1 MSIKTVVIPV
11 AGMGTRFLPATKAI
25 SKEMLPVLDKPL
37 LHYAVDEA
45 KSAGINNF
53 IFVTNISNNFPFLYL
68 SKNISLEKHLKK
80 KNKIKT
86 LKILQSLTI
95 QKRNIKLVLQKKPL
109 GLGDAILRT
118 QKYIK
123 EEDFAVMLPDDLILG
138 KSCLKELIKVFNKEK
153 SSVLAAMQ
161 VESKDVSKYGIIKGN
176 KVNSKMMKVSEL
188 IEKPTLKNAPSNL
201 AVVGRY
207 VLKNSIFRY
216 LRKTNRGSNDE
227 IQLTD
232 AISVSAKNEKV
243 FSFRFSGKRYD
254 CGEKLGFLKAQIA
267 SALLDPELKKNIRS
281 ELKKI

>member
-45 KSAGINNF
+45 KAAGINNF

-68 SKNISLEKHLKK
+68 SRNMSLEKYLKE

-95 QKRNIKLVLQKKPL
+95 QKKNIKLVLQKKPL

-118 QKYIK
+118 KKYIK

-161 VESKDVSKYGIIKGN
+161 VESKDINKYGIIKGN
-176 KVNSKMMKVSEL
+176 KVNSKTMKVSKL

-207 VLKNSIFRY
+207 VLKNSIFSY
-216 LRKTNRGSNDE
+216 LKKINKGSGNE

-243 FSFRFSGKRYD
+243 FYFRFSGKRYD

-267 SALLDPELKKNIRS
+267 SALLDPELKKNLKS

>member
-25 SKEMLPVLDKPL
+25 PKEMLPVLDKPL

-53 IFVTNISNNFPFLYL
+53 IFVTNINNNFPSLYL
-68 SKNISLEKHLKK
+68 SRNMSLEKHLKE

-86 LKILQSLTI
+86 LKIIQSLTI
-95 QKRNIKLVLQKKPL
+95 QKKNIKLVLQKKPL
-109 GLGDAILRT
+109 GLGDAILRAK
-118 QKYIK
+118 KYIK

-161 VESKDVSKYGIIKGN
+161 VDSKDVNKYGIIKGN
-176 KVNSKMMKVSEL
+176 KVNSKMIKVSEL

-216 LRKTNRGSNDE
+216 LSKINKGSGNE

-232 AISVSAKNEKV
+232 AISLSAKNEKV

>member
-45 KSAGINNF
+45 KAAGINNF

-68 SKNISLEKHLKK
+68 SRNMSLEKYLKE

-95 QKRNIKLVLQKKPL
+95 QKKNIKLVLQKKPL

-118 QKYIK
+118 KKYIK

-161 VESKDVSKYGIIKGN
+161 VESKDINKYGIIKGN
-176 KVNSKMMKVSEL
+176 KVNSKMIKVSEL

-216 LRKTNRGSNDE
+216 LRKVNKGSGNE

-232 AISVSAKNEKV
+232 AISESAKNEKV

-254 CGEKLGFLKAQIA
+254 CGDKLGFLKAQIA
-267 SALLDPELKKNIRS
+267 SALLDPELKKNLKS

>member
-25 SKEMLPVLDKPL
+25 PKEMLPVLDKPL

-53 IFVTNISNNFPFLYL
+53 IFVTNINNNFPSLYL
-68 SKNISLEKHLKK
+68 SRNISLEKHLTE

-86 LKILQSLTI
+86 LKIIQSLTI
-95 QKRNIKLVLQKKPL
+95 QKKNIKLVLQKKPL
-109 GLGDAILRT
+109 GLGDAILRAK
-118 QKYIK
+118 KYIK

-161 VESKDVSKYGIIKGN
+161 VDSKDVNKYGIIKGN

-216 LRKTNRGSNDE
+216 LSKINKGSGNE

-232 AISVSAKNEKV
+232 AISISAKNEKV

>member
-1 MSIKTVVIPV
+1 M
-11 AGMGTRFLPATKAI
+11 
-25 SKEMLPVLDKPL
+25 
-37 LHYAVDEA
+37 
-45 KSAGINNF
+45 
-53 IFVTNISNNFPFLYL
+53 
-68 SKNISLEKHLKK
+68 
-80 KNKIKT
+80 
-86 LKILQSLTI
+86 
-95 QKRNIKLVLQKKPL
+95 
-109 GLGDAILRT
+109 GLGDAILRAK
-118 QKYIK
+118 KYIK

>member
-25 SKEMLPVLDKPL
+25 PKEMLPVLDKPL

-53 IFVTNISNNFPFLYL
+53 IFVTNINNNFPSLYL
-68 SKNISLEKHLKK
+68 SRNMSLEKHLKE

-86 LKILQSLTI
+86 LKIIQSLTI
-95 QKRNIKLVLQKKPL
+95 QKKNIKLVLQKKPL
-109 GLGDAILRT
+109 GLGDAILRAK
-118 QKYIK
+118 KYIK

-161 VESKDVSKYGIIKGN
+161 VESKDVNKYGIIKGN

-216 LRKTNRGSNDE
+216 LCKINKGSGNE

-232 AISVSAKNEKV
+232 AISVSAKDEKV